1 MPRRTS
7 QEVSQ
12 AESTVL
18 DALTYNRFVAG
29 VQPTRIELGEVSASA
44 KPSDFQE
51 LDVRVDSH
59 FKVQCLKSNAQART
73 FEIDA
78 QLELHF
84 IAANDQQVGQFT
96 CLYHLSYLSAEA
108 LSDALLEEFA
118 RRNAPVN
125 VWPFMR
131 ELVLNLTQRFGWT
144 GFVLPS
150 FLIPPSPEK
159 ASDPETASHDA
170 EVVPASKKP
179 RKAKTKA

>member
-12 AESTVL
+12 AESMVL

-73 FEIDA
+73 FEI
-78 QLELHF
+78 
-84 IAANDQQVGQFT
+84 
-96 CLYHLSYLSAEA
+96 
-108 LSDALLEEFA
+108 
-118 RRNAPVN
+118 
-125 VWPFMR
+125 
-131 ELVLNLTQRFGWT
+131 LT
-144 GFVLPS
+144 
-150 FLIPPSPEK
+150 
-159 ASDPETASHDA
+159 
-170 EVVPASKKP
+170 PA
-179 RKAKTKA
+179 